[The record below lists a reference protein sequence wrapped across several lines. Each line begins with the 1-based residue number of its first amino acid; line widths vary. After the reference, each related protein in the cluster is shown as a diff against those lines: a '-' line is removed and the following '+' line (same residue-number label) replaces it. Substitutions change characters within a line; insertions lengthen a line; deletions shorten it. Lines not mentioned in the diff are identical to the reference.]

1 MCSMWICLV
10 CVPCGHVFSAFWW
23 PTAARFPRHGTLHTG
38 DAEGGDLQAIVAR
51 LQAELSKAQAE
62 AAESHQANLTL
73 GAELAVLERKQ
84 RNQVG
89 RDWLHMRLLSVPAYL
104 LQARTY
110 HGWCERHA

>member
-1 MCSMWICLV
+1 MSATICLV
-10 CVPCGHVFSAFWW
+10 FVPTRTRRCLPAGGSLLSL
-23 PTAARFPRHGTLHTG
+23 FPPWHSPPAG
-38 DAEGGDLQAIVAR
+38 DAEAGDLQALVAR

-89 RDWLHMRLLSVPAYL
+89 QGWLHIQLLSVMSYL
-104 LQARTY
+104 LHFTCI
-110 HGWCERHA
+110 GLFV